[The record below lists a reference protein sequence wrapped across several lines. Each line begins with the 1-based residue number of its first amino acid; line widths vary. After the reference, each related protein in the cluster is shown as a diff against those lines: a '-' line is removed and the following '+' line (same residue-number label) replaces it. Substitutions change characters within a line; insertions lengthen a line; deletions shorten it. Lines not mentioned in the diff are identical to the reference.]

1 MNKTFRKF
9 KIRNIK
15 SNIRQFLSVIII
27 VILSS
32 MLLSGFIV
40 NASTLETSVSR
51 YYTETNLADMWV
63 YVDSVTEEDEEFFES
78 SEIEYSKRLYFE
90 TSASIN
96 NGQNNGVK
104 IYVGNGAISNPVIES
119 GWRGLLVDKHTA
131 DSNNIQF
138 GIDEIKFSINFETD
152 LGEISLDLTQK
163 ITGTMNFVES
173 ADSYSETSIFID
185 EESFIYYV
193 NAELSNLGLTQQIT
207 EVPYNQIL
215 VKTDN
220 FDETSSVIEN
230 YYSQSSSTLLFIASR
245 DSIES
250 VSLLETEINQAW
262 QMIYV
267 FPIIFLIVSVLVI
280 LTTIDQLIIQEKFKI
295 GTLKSIGV
303 PDKKILRHYSSYGAY
318 LCLIGCVVG
327 VILGIIIIPSVMFVK
342 YRLLYSIPADYVVT
356 NVPILWILLLVVGI
370 ILLGYLVSFVA
381 CHKILHKKPIECLR
395 FEINLQAKNL
405 KKTRGKFKKIPLS
418 VKMAARNIRIKPI
431 RTIMASIGIAGC
443 TALLLAGFGIGDT
456 LSNSINNDLGKVFY
470 YDLTSSYTSED
481 FEENLQ
487 QVEGI
492 ESYEVYKQ
500 LVVQVQHNDLV
511 DNVTLYE
518 LQENSHLSNI
528 KLSNNDVI
536 ISNSVAEDLGVNVQD
551 TIVIL
556 NGGEQIELVITGTVT
571 TSFYNGIFVC
581 QDLNIQSSLTTVG
594 VWIECSDGAD
604 INAVKNQVNQ
614 INGTNSA
621 STLSEIKQNANEQ
634 ISSISTMTSTLKVFA
649 ILLAV
654 VVLINLVFLILKER
668 IRELATLKVLGKSLI
683 SITLSIFFEILFMSL
698 IGMVI
703 GLLLGYPLLI
713 LILSINKVEIINY
726 IYHISAL
733 SFIWSILIIVLTA
746 FVVSLFCYYK
756 VYKIN
761 MVESLKTIE

>member
-78 SEIEYSKRLYFE
+78 SEIECSKRLYFE

-250 VSLLETEINQAW
+250 VSLLETEINQTW

-487 QVEGI
+487 QIEGI

-511 DNVTLYE
+511 NNVALYE

-621 STLSEIKQNANEQ
+621 STLGEIKQNANEQ